1 MNAIKRSYEFVFTE
15 QDFQRIRKLIHE
27 HAGISLSES
36 KQELV
41 YSRLAPLLRKA
52 GSKTF
57 VEYLDRLERGNEA
70 EWTDFTN
77 SLTTNLTS
85 FFREEHHF
93 PILAEH
99 LRKLGKDRPIVLWCS
114 ACSTGEEAYS
124 MAMTAVE
131 AMGGFDHRV
140 SIIASDLDT
149 KVLQIAQAGRYSLDS
164 VARMTPQQVDKF
176 FVRGKGAD
184 ANSVTVRR
192 ELQEMIVF
200 RKINLLDAN
209 WPIRPPVDA
218 IFCRNVMIYFDK
230 ETQLAIL
237 KKFAPLLSGDGL
249 LFAGHSESFYHA
261 NALFRLRGHTV
272 YELAGAG
279 GRADSSQAGKK
290 DVPAAAKP
298 DRKEAAVVPVPV
310 PARNGATPAP
320 LSKRIIVVGS
330 STGGTDAL
338 RVFLKDVPGNT
349 PAILIAQ
356 HMPELFTKSF
366 AARLDGLCQMRV
378 KEAEHREMIR
388 DGTVYLAPGHSHML
402 LERAEGGYRI
412 VLNQD
417 PPVNRHRPSV
427 EVLFRSAAATLGG
440 NAVGVMLTGMGKDG
454 AAAMLEMRKAGA
466 YNLAQDE
473 ASCVVFGMPRE
484 AIALGAVD
492 EVVPLAQMAERALA
506 RMGGAR

>member
-1 MNAIKRSYEFVFTE
+1 MNAIKRSYEFAFTE
-15 QDFQRIRKLIHE
+15 QDFQRIRKMIRE

-41 YSRLAPLLRKA
+41 YSRMAPLLRKN

-57 VEYLDRLERGNEA
+57 AEYLDRLQRSNEA

-93 PILAEH
+93 PILAQH

-124 MAMTAVE
+124 MAMTVVD

-149 KVLQIAQAGRYSLDS
+149 KVLQIAQAGRYNLDS
-164 VARMTPQQVDKF
+164 VARMTPQQIDKF

-184 ANSVTVRR
+184 ADFVTVRR

-200 RKINLLDAN
+200 RKINLLDGN
-209 WPIRPPVDA
+209 WPIRAPVDV

-230 ETQLAIL
+230 DTQLAIL
-237 KKFAPLLSGDGL
+237 KKFAPLLSSDGL

-272 YELAGAG
+272 YELAGKE
-279 GRADSSQAGKK
+279 RQADVTPAEKK
-290 DVPAAAKP
+290 DMPPAAKLEW
-298 DRKEAAVVPVPV
+298 KGTAAPVPSKS
-310 PARNGATPAP
+310 GAVSAS
-320 LSKRIIVVGS
+320 LSRRVIVVGS

-338 RVFLKDVPGNT
+338 RVFLKDVPANT

-366 AARLDGLCQMRV
+366 AARLDGLCPMRV
-378 KEAEHREMIR
+378 KEAEHNEMIR

-412 VLNQD
+412 VLNQQ

-427 EVLFRSAAATLGG
+427 EVLFQSAAAVLGG

-454 AAAMLEMRKAGA
+454 AAAMLEMHKAGA

-492 EVVPLAQMAERALA
+492 EVVPLDQMAARALSRIA
-506 RMGGAR
+506 GAK